1 MHLVT
6 RYVAVLIPLVLVAG
20 PLPPPDPPGIR
31 WAPDPPLQG
40 SLILIV
46 VQPRDADSLLPVTG
60 ALAGESLHF
69 EPDGRG
75 ALVALGA
82 VPFGADD
89 TLPLSVRLD
98 EDEFARPLPVAR
110 RTVTREELRT
120 AARFTRPPDSALAAR
135 LERERLRVREV
146 LARTHV
152 TPRLWSPPFARPRPG
167 PVRSGFG
174 LEREYN
180 GELESRHMG
189 ADFAGRR
196 GAPVTATNRGIVAMV
211 DNLFYSGRTIYI
223 DHGAG
228 LLTGYLHLDR
238 ALVAAGDTVQR
249 GQVIGRVGASG
260 RVTGPHLHW
269 LARYGTILV
278 DPLDLLTLDWTPAP
292 LKH

>member
-1 MHLVT
+1 MPSVA
-6 RYVAVLIPLVLVAG
+6 RYVAALLPLLLAAG
-20 PLPPPDPPGIR
+20 PLPSPEPPAVRWSPDPPR
-31 WAPDPPLQG
+31 QD

-46 VQPRDADSLLPVTG
+46 VEPRDADSTLTITG

-75 ALVALGA
+75 GLIALGA

-89 TLPLSVRLD
+89 TIPFSVKVD
-98 EDEFARPLPVAR
+98 EDEFVVPLPVAR
-110 RTVTREELRT
+110 RTVAREQLRT
-120 AARFTRPPDSALAAR
+120 AARFSRPPDAALAAR

-146 LARTHV
+146 VSRTHA

-167 PVRSGFG
+167 PVRSGYG

-196 GAPVTATNRGIVAMV
+196 GAPVRATNRGVVALV

-238 ALVAAGDTVQR
+238 ALVATGDTVQR

-269 LARYGTILV
+269 LARYGAILV
-278 DPLDLLTLDWTPAP
+278 DPLDLVNLDWGPVR
-292 LKH
+292 